1 MLNYL
6 HGDVV
11 KQVSPTN
18 FSDTGSRFEANA
30 MRTQLAFQ
38 VAF

>member
-1 MLNYL
+1 MFDYL
-6 HGDVV
+6 HGNIV

-18 FSDTGSRFEANA
+18 FGDAGAKFDAFA
-30 MRTQLAFQ
+30 MQ